1 VWAGLI
7 RFGLII
13 ILHLEEGFQSAPP
26 EHRPE
31 EHTMADSPYVI
42 TVTAANFEQV
52 VLEGSLRQPVLVDF
66 WADWCAPCRQLMP
79 ILARLADEFAGA
91 FVLAKVDTEAEQQ
104 LAAQFGIRSLPTV
117 QLFKDARPVD
127 QFMGALPEAEIR
139 EFLKR
144 HIETESDRLLAEA
157 EALIAAGNTA
167 AAAGVIDK
175 VRAQDP
181 DNSRVFLADIAL
193 KAADGDTTGAAE
205 MLERTPLDLAND
217 PRIAALRGQ
226 LGFAAAVDGAPS
238 AAECAR
244 QLETDPNDSDSRYK
258 LAAHQAIAGDYQSA
272 LDNLLLLMQRDR
284 GYGDD
289 AARKGMLMIF
299 DLLDSEG
306 ELVSAYRAK
315 LARAL
320 Y

>member
-1 VWAGLI
+1 
-7 RFGLII
+7 
-13 ILHLEEGFQSAPP
+13 
-26 EHRPE
+26 
-31 EHTMADSPYVI
+31 MADSPYVI

-79 ILARLADEFAGA
+79 ILARLANEFAGA
-91 FVLAKVDTEAEQQ
+91 FVLAKIDTESEQE

-127 QFMGALPEAEIR
+127 QFMGALPESEIR

-144 HIETESDRLLAEA
+144 HIETETDRLLADA
-157 EALIAAGNTA
+157 EDLIAAGNTA
-167 AAAGVIDK
+167 AAAAIIGQ
-175 VRAQDP
+175 VRDQDP
-181 DNSRVFLADIAL
+181 DNHRLFLAEIGL
-193 KAADGDTTGAAE
+193 KAAEGDAAGAAE

-226 LGFAAAVDGAPS
+226 LGFAAVLDGAPS
-238 AAECAR
+238 AADCAQR
-244 QLETDPNDSDSRYK
+244 LESNPNDSDSRYK
-258 LAAHQAIAGDYQSA
+258 LAAYQAVAGDYQSA

-289 AARKGMLMIF
+289 AARRGMLMIF
-299 DLLDSEG
+299 DLLGGEG
-306 ELVSAYRAK
+306 ELVSDYRAK